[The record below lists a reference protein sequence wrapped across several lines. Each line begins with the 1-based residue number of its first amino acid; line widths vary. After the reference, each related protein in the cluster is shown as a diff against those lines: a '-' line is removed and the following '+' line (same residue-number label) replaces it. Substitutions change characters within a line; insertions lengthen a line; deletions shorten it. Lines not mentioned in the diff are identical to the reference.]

1 MIKELIFILVLIVI
15 ILCAVVA
22 RPASILK
29 VTKDSVTKDIGGD
42 NVSTENTQSVENI
55 DTPTAKNSQRRKSN
69 KTSRVR
75 FSPEKN
81 LRTYNVKTGVIVGD
95 TTVQIDEAESEN

>member
-22 RPASILK
+22 KPTSILK
-29 VTKDSVTKDIGGD
+29 VTKDADTSGD
-42 NVSTENTQSVENI
+42 TTSAENTQSVEKMDVSTVRNV
-55 DTPTAKNSQRRKSN
+55 QRRKSN

-75 FSPEKN
+75 FSPEKI
-81 LRTYNVKTGVIVGD
+81 LRTYNVKTGAIVGD